1 MLSKGNWIVQL
12 SQNLLQL
19 ILMKIYELMVFH
31 SLDMR
36 MQQLIMK
43 FLYIVQGYTINK
55 KTLKGIKQS
64 YFKKI
69 VGIEVSLC
77 RICIK
82 NVSYDVRFF
91 STQERGSQTFQIQ
104 VQNKIFD
111 VFFHLLQINL
121 SFLHPASLLKILA
134 LVIISFLILYFDIL

>member
-1 MLSKGNWIVQL
+1 MMLSKGNWIVQL

-55 KTLKGIKQS
+55 KRLKELNRVIS
-64 YFKKI
+64 KK
-69 VGIEVSLC
+69 
-77 RICIK
+77 
-82 NVSYDVRFF
+82 
-91 STQERGSQTFQIQ
+91 
-104 VQNKIFD
+104 
-111 VFFHLLQINL
+111 
-121 SFLHPASLLKILA
+121 
-134 LVIISFLILYFDIL
+134 

>member
-43 FLYIVQGYTINK
+43 FLYIIQGYTINK
-55 KTLKGIKQS
+55 KRLKELNKVIS
-64 YFKKI
+64 KK
-69 VGIEVSLC
+69 
-77 RICIK
+77 
-82 NVSYDVRFF
+82 
-91 STQERGSQTFQIQ
+91 
-104 VQNKIFD
+104 
-111 VFFHLLQINL
+111 
-121 SFLHPASLLKILA
+121 
-134 LVIISFLILYFDIL
+134 

>member
-55 KTLKGIKQS
+55 KRLKELNRVIS
-64 YFKKI
+64 KK
-69 VGIEVSLC
+69 
-77 RICIK
+77 
-82 NVSYDVRFF
+82 
-91 STQERGSQTFQIQ
+91 
-104 VQNKIFD
+104 
-111 VFFHLLQINL
+111 
-121 SFLHPASLLKILA
+121 
-134 LVIISFLILYFDIL
+134 